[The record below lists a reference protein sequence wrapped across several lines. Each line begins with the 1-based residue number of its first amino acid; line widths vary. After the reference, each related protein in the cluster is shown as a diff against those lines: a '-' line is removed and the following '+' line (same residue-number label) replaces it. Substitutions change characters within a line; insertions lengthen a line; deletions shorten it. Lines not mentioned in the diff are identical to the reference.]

1 MIKDGLIKVIV
12 VDDSAFM
19 RKSLSLMLES
29 DPEIKVVATARD
41 GLDAIEK
48 IKQYNPDIVTLDVE
62 MPRMDGLTALARI
75 MKECPVPV
83 LMVSSLTTEGAE
95 ATIEAL
101 KLGAVDFIPKQL
113 SYVSLDIIKIKEE
126 LVNKVKLIARSKYIR
141 RKIAGSRASAA
152 MEEKIARSPV
162 DKFKPVVKNFKVVA
176 IGIST
181 GGPMSLQH
189 VIPKL
194 PENFPAGVVIAQ
206 HMPPKF
212 TKSLADRLNSL
223 SRVNVRE
230 AQDGDRICPNLVL
243 IAQGGR
249 NIIFER
255 KNSDYVVRI
264 VDQPNTIYKPSVDL
278 MMDSAAKVFGDKMI
292 GVIMTGMGKDGLEGL
307 REVKRKGGYIIAQN
321 EETCVVY
328 GMPKAVVDAG
338 LADSILPLEKIGDAV
353 IQLVLRK
360 VEATG

>member
-1 MIKDGLIKVIV
+1 MIDNGIIKVVV

-48 IKQYNPDIVTLDVE
+48 IKQFKPDIVTLDVE
-62 MPRMDGLTALARI
+62 MPRMDGLTALSRI

-126 LVNKVKLIARSKYIR
+126 LINKVKSIARSKYIR
-141 RKIAGSRASAA
+141 RKIRG
-152 MEEKIARSPV
+152 ARTDHQIVKSSV
-162 DKFKPVVKNFKVVA
+162 DKFKPVEKNFKLIA
-176 IGIST
+176 IGVST
-181 GGPMSLQH
+181 GGPMSLQQ
-189 VIPKL
+189 VIPRL
-194 PENFPAGVVIAQ
+194 PENFPVGVVIAQ

-223 SRVNVRE
+223 SKVEVRE
-230 AQDGDRICPNLVL
+230 AQDGDKIRPNLVL

-249 NIIFER
+249 NIVFDR
-255 KNSDYVVRI
+255 RNSDYVVRI
-264 VDQPNTIYKPSVDL
+264 TDQPNTIYKPSVDL
-278 MMDSAAKVFGDKMI
+278 MMDSAARVFGDKVV

-307 REVKRKGGYIIAQN
+307 KEVKRRGGYIIAQN

-338 LADSILPLEKIGDAV
+338 LADSILPLEKIGEAMT
-353 IQLVLRK
+353 QLVLK
-360 VEATG
+360 KSETTG